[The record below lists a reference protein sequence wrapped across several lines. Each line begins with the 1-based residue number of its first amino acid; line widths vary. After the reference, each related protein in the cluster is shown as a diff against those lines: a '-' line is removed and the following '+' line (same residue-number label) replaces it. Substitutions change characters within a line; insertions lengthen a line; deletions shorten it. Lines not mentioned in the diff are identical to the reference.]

1 MSSPPVPDARLF
13 LALWP
18 PAPVRDAL
26 VQAVSTWPWPDA
38 ARRTRPERL
47 HATVHFIG
55 GVPIARLEELKQ
67 ELAVPF
73 EPFEWELSRPDV
85 WQGSIAVLRP
95 TETPPALARLHER
108 LAARLRALGLPVEE
122 RPYRP
127 HVTLARKARG
137 FAPPAQVPPVRWRA
151 EDGYRLV
158 RTLPGGGGYEPLAR
172 FG

>member
-1 MSSPPVPDARLF
+1 MSSPAAPEARLF

-18 PAPVRDAL
+18 PESVRDAL
-26 VQAVSTWPWPDA
+26 VQAVSTWAWPDA

-55 GVPIARLEELKQ
+55 GVPVVRLEELKQ

-95 TETPPALARLHER
+95 AETPPTLARLYER
-108 LAARLRALGLPVEE
+108 LAARLRVLGLPVED
-122 RPYRP
+122 RPFRP

-137 FAPPAQVPPVRWRA
+137 LAPPAQVPPVRWRA

-158 RTLPGGGGYEPLAR
+158 RTLPAGGGYEPLAR
-172 FG
+172 FR